1 MILDPQ
7 LLWLYLGAAA
17 LLIITPGPDTFLV
30 AATGVAHGVRAG
42 AMAALGVFCG
52 CLFHIMLATIGIS
65 ALIAASPWAFG
76 LLKLAGAAYLA
87 WLGAMALRDAWRG
100 HAADEVSDAV
110 SHVPA
115 ERIDRSGAGLFL
127 RGALTNAL
135 NPKVAVF
142 FVAFL
147 PQFVEPALGH
157 TTLQLALL
165 GMIFNVP
172 GTLYLV
178 AVAALSGRATAS
190 LRRMPWAR
198 RVLDAAVGV
207 FFVGLAGHLV
217 RAQAR

>member
-1 MILDPQ
+1 MLLDPD

-17 LLIITPGPDTFLV
+17 LLIVTPGPDTFLV
-30 AATGVAHGVRAG
+30 AGTSAAHGVRAG
-42 AMAALGVFCG
+42 ALAALGVFCG
-52 CLFHIMLATIGIS
+52 CLFHIGLATVGIS

-76 LLKLAGAAYLA
+76 VLKLAGAAYLA
-87 WLGAMALRDAWRG
+87 WLGVMALRDAWHG
-100 HAADEVSDAV
+100 HLPGEATAGVGNLGG
-110 SHVPA
+110 
-115 ERIDRSGAGLFL
+115 RSAPGLFL

-157 TTLQLALL
+157 TALQLALL

-178 AVAALSGRATAS
+178 LVAAASGRATAS
-190 LRRMPWAR
+190 LRRLPWAR
-198 RVLDAAVGV
+198 RLLDAVVGV
-207 FFVGLAGHLV
+207 FFIGLAGHLV
-217 RAQAR
+217 RAQTR

>member
-1 MILDPQ
+1 MLLDPQ
-7 LLWLYLGAAA
+7 LFWLYVGAAA
-17 LLIITPGPDTFLV
+17 LLILTPGPDTFLV

-42 AMAALGVFCG
+42 VLAALGVFCG
-52 CLFHIMLATIGIS
+52 CLFHIGLATLGVS

-76 LLKLAGAAYLA
+76 VLKLAGAAYLV
-87 WLGAMALRDAWRG
+87 WLGIMALRDAWLG
-100 HAADEVSDAV
+100 HA
-110 SHVPA
+110 PA
-115 ERIDRSGAGLFL
+115 AAPAPVNGTGRSGASLFL

-157 TTLQLALL
+157 VAIQLAVL

-178 AVAALSGRATAS
+178 AVAAVSGRATAS
-190 LRRMPWAR
+190 LRRMAR
-198 RVLDAAVGV
+198 VRRCLDATVGI
-207 FFVGLAGHLV
+207 FFIGLAAHLV
-217 RAQAR
+217 RAQAK

>member
-1 MILDPQ
+1 MILDPH
-7 LLWLYLGAAA
+7 LLGLYLGAAA
-17 LLIITPGPDTFLV
+17 LLIVTPGPDTFLV
-30 AATGVAHGVRAG
+30 AATGVARGVRAG
-42 AMAALGVFCG
+42 ALAALGVFCG
-52 CLFHIMLATIGIS
+52 CLFHIGLATIGIS

-76 LLKLAGAAYLA
+76 LLKLAGAGYLA

-100 HAADEVSDAV
+100 HAAEA
-110 SHVPA
+110 PA
-115 ERIDRSGAGLFL
+115 PVLQADRSALGLFL

-147 PQFVEPALGH
+147 PQFVDPALGH
-157 TTLQLALL
+157 TALQLALL

-178 AVAALSGRATAS
+178 LVAALSGRATAS
-190 LRRMPWAR
+190 LRRLPWAR
-198 RVLDAAVGV
+198 RALDAVVGA
-207 FFVGLAGHLV
+207 FFIALAGHLV